1 MIFGY
6 NGLHGAGYWFL
17 PISFIILLGLWL
29 AAIITLI
36 VLWMVRKKR
45 R

>member
-6 NGLHGAGYWFL
+6 NGTHGAGYWYV
-17 PISFIILLGLWL
+17 PISSLVMLALWL
-29 AAIITLI
+29 VAVVTLI